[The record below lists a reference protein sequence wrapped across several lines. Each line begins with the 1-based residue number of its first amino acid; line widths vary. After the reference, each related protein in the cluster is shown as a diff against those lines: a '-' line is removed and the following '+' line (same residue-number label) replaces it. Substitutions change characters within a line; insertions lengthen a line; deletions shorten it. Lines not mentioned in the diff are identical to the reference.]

1 MGIFFL
7 NEKRKKQK
15 TVQGITMSSESR
27 GSGSQERR
35 GRATPDDYIFGKL
48 IGEGSFS
55 SVFLAKDVKLN
66 KEVAIKV
73 CEQRQIIKEKKT
85 EYITRERD
93 ILKKIIDHWDNNFPY
108 FVSLYAAFKDHQRLY
123 FVMTYAKNGDL
134 LGLISKLTAKA
145 IDCTQFYAGELIAA
159 VEFLHNQGIIHRDLK
174 PENILLNEKMH
185 LMITDFGSA
194 KLINR
199 RRRRRRTGDNREE
212 PVESDD
218 ALEETS
224 DEDGADGAAP
234 PKSKRSSFVGT
245 PEYVSPEIFTSR
257 GSSRASD
264 LWAIGCIIYQMISGI
279 PPFQSKSEYMIFK
292 KIEKLDYSFHEGF
305 DEHAKDLVKRLLVIE
320 PKDRI
325 GARDKTYYSSIRD
338 HPFFKGLDIDKLHQ
352 STPACLETFV
362 KDADVPDQIWAKH
375 PDRKPGVEPMLKLMV
390 EPTSSD
396 EELLNIG
403 TEDSPDGVPKNSPY
417 LQIPTSSR
425 RSKKSVL
432 KPLTEFTEEER
443 SDKLKQQA
451 LTNDFHRFVE
461 GHLILKQ
468 GILDKKKGLF
478 AKRRMFLLTEGPH
491 LYYVDPSDMVLKGE
505 IPWSSDL
512 ATEIRDFRIFFV
524 KTPGRNY
531 YLIDPDSTSK
541 DWCMAIDE
549 LKDFYYAATA
559 DNTVVDHSSQQVSST
574 TS

>member
-1 MGIFFL
+1 
-7 NEKRKKQK
+7 
-15 TVQGITMSSESR
+15 MSSESR

-279 PPFQSKSEYMIFK
+279 PPFQSKSEYIIFK

-305 DEHAKDLVKRLLVIE
+305 DPNAKDLVKRLLVIE
-320 PKDRI
+320 PKDRL
-325 GARDKTYYSSIRD
+325 GAMDKKFYTSIRD
-338 HPFFKGLDIDKLHQ
+338 HPFYKGLDFDKLHKALP
-352 STPACLETFV
+352 TELVPFV
-362 KDADVPDQIWAKH
+362 KDSDAPDPVWAKY
-375 PDRKPGVEPMLKLMV
+375 PDLKPGVEGMMKRLV
-390 EPTSSD
+390 GDTSSD
-396 EELLNIG
+396 EEQAHFWNLNDDP
-403 TEDSPDGVPKNSPY
+403 DSPDAGHTHLLQVPGYYYNDNSKR
-417 LQIPTSSR
+417 SR
-425 RSKKSVL
+425 SGKKSIL
-432 KPLTEFTEEER
+432 KPLLEWSEEER
-443 SDKLKQQA
+443 ADKLKQQS
-451 LTNDFHRFVE
+451 LTNDFHKFVE